1 MRLFDNVWRPRR
13 ARPDELGGASVS
25 SFGKAVKQFFHDA
38 RPSVATAGAPVLP
51 VGVLF
56 MMNAAD
62 ELDRVAFSV
71 LLPEIRDYYG
81 VSLTSVLTVVSV
93 SGILVLLLAVPVGY
107 AADRWNRTRLL
118 AAGATTW
125 GIFSILTAF
134 ARSLFMLGAF
144 RFGSGMGK
152 TLDPAQQSLLADY
165 YPPHARGGVFS
176 FHRLGNSVGQMV
188 GPLLAGWLA
197 TLFFWQAPF
206 LVFGVLGFIVAAL
219 ALFKLRE
226 PVRGVHEQALIGV
239 EAAPE
244 KPPSWTEAW
253 RIARSVRTLR
263 RIWYALPFLVGAGLG
278 TLSLLGVY
286 LEDQFDLSAG
296 ARGTLMAMNEPF
308 QIVGLIF
315 GGTMTNRFLAKG
327 RPGRLVSYGGLMAAL
342 GALTFVVIALVPLLP
357 VAFILM
363 CAYAFTAAIFV
374 PAVTVLMTIV
384 IPPKARG
391 FALGLGAV
399 FIVPGALLI
408 PIAGMIGDTY
418 GPRMGVLM
426 LAPIYLIGAA
436 LLVAAGSTV
445 EGDMRASWAASAAMT
460 AATSTDALLVVR
472 DLDVHYGQVQILF
485 GVDLTVAEGEIVAL
499 LGTNGAGKSTLLNA
513 IGGLAPITG
522 GAINF
527 AGEDITHLPASEHP
541 ARGIIPVPGGKG
553 VFPSLSVGENL
564 RLATWT
570 FADDEERIRA
580 GMEEVFAFFPRL
592 RERIDEAAGS
602 LSGGEQQMLTLG
614 QAFLSRPKLLMIDE
628 LSLGLA
634 PAVVEQ
640 LLEIVRAIHAQGTT
654 IILVEQSVNVALT
667 VAERAVFMEKG
678 EVRFTGPTADLVGRG
693 DLLRSVFIG
702 ASGPED
708 ARTSPVRADAPVVL
722 SARGLTKRFGGLT
735 AVDGV
740 DLDVRA
746 GEIVGVIGPN
756 GAGKTTLLDL
766 LAGAAKPDAGSVA
779 IGDEDVTD
787 LHAAER
793 AERGMARTFQDARL
807 FPGLTVEESL
817 AVALE
822 RFLVSRDVVA
832 AALRLPAS
840 VLSEALAARQVDAL
854 VDALG
859 LGAFGGKLASELST
873 GSRRVVEL
881 GSLVAQQGE
890 VLLLDEPGAGL
901 AQRETE
907 AMAPLLRRLRDA
919 TGAALVVVEHDVPM
933 LLAAC
938 DRLVAMELGR
948 VIADGAPADVV
959 TDERVITSYL
969 GTSDTAVARSG
980 TTGGGRRRRAPR
992 RRQPSGA
999 RTGRSTASK

>member
-1 MRLFDNVWRPRR
+1 M
-13 ARPDELGGASVS
+13 S
-25 SFGKAVKQFFHDA
+25 SFGQAVKQFFHDA
-38 RPSVATAGAPVLP
+38 RPSVATAGNPILP

-93 SGILVLLLAVPVGY
+93 SGIMVLLLAVPVGY
-107 AADRWNRTRLL
+107 AADRWKRTHLL

-125 GIFSILTAF
+125 GIFSILTGF

-176 FHRLGNSVGQMV
+176 FHRLGNSVGQFV

-206 LVFGVLGFIVAAL
+206 LVFGVIGFIVACL

-226 PVRGVHEQALIGV
+226 PVRGAHEQAMVGV
-239 EAAPE
+239 ENAPE
-244 KPPSWTEAW
+244 QPSPSWAEAW
-253 RIARSVRTLR
+253 RIAHSVRTLR

-278 TLSLLGVY
+278 TASLLGVY
-286 LEDQFDLSAG
+286 LEDQFNLSAG

-315 GGTMTNRFLAKG
+315 GGTMTNRMLSKG

-342 GALTFVVIALVPLLP
+342 GGLTFVIIALVPLLP

-399 FIVPGALLI
+399 FIVPGAALI
-408 PIAGMIGDTY
+408 PIAGMLGDTY

-436 LLVAAGSTV
+436 LLTAAGASV
-445 EGDMRASWAASAAMT
+445 ESDMRASWAAAAAMT
-460 AATSTDALLVVR
+460 AATTALDAEGSRNLLVVR

-485 GVDLTVAEGEIVAL
+485 GVDFTVAEGEIVAL

-513 IGGLAPITG
+513 IGGLAPITN

-527 AGEDITHLPASEHP
+527 GGEDITHLPPAEH
-541 ARGIIPVPGGKG
+541 AKRGIVPVPGGKG
-553 VFPSLSVGENL
+553 VFPSLTVAENL
-564 RLATWT
+564 RLAAWIYS
-570 FADDEERIRA
+570 DDTDYVKSATEQ
-580 GMEEVFAFFPRL
+580 VLTFFPRL
-592 RERIDEAAGS
+592 RERLNEVSGN

-614 QAFLSRPKLLMIDE
+614 QAFLSKPKLLMIDE

-634 PAVVEQ
+634 PAIVEQ

-667 VAERAVFMEKG
+667 VADRAVFMEKG
-678 EVRFTGPTADLVGRG
+678 EVRFSGPTADLLDRS
-693 DLLRSVFIG
+693 DILRSVFLAG
-702 ASGPED
+702 S
-708 ARTSPVRADAPVVL
+708 S
-722 SARGLTKRFGGLT
+722 SAKGMIAATPRRYDPLAEEGGIALEVKGLRKSYGGIT
-735 AVDGV
+735 AVDGASFTLEDGKV
-740 DLDVRA
+740 L
-746 GEIVGVIGPN
+746 GLIGPN
-756 GAGKTTLLDL
+756 GAGKTTIFDLISGFVDPDEGSIVLL
-766 LAGAAKPDAGSVA
+766 
-779 IGDEDVTD
+779 GDDVTELGPD
-787 LHAAER
+787 LR
-793 AERGMARTFQDARL
+793 ALRGLQRSFQDAKL
-807 FPGLTVEESL
+807 FPALTVEENIL
-817 AVALE
+817 VALDRHHE
-822 RFLVSRDVVA
+822 SRSPILAGLHVPTVRKAEKKLDRRA
-832 AALRLPAS
+832 DRLIQ
-840 VLSEALAARQVDAL
+840 LLN
-854 VDALG
+854 LG
-859 LGAFGGKLASELST
+859 DFRGKFVRELST
-873 GSRRVVEL
+873 GSRR
-881 GSLVAQQGE
+881 LVDLACVLAADPK
-890 VLLLDEPGAGL
+890 VLLLDEPSSGV

-907 AMAPLLRRLRDA
+907 ELGPLLLRVKYE
-919 TGAALVVVEHDVPM
+919 TGCSVLIIEHDMALVSAVADE
-933 LLAAC
+933 LLAL
-938 DRLVAMELGR
+938 DLGR
-948 VIADGAPADVV
+948 VVTRGAPDEVLAHPDVI
-959 TDERVITSYL
+959 ESYL
-969 GTSDTAVARSG
+969 GTDQATISRSG
-980 TTGGGRRRRAPR
+980 NR
-992 RRQPSGA
+992 
-999 RTGRSTASK
+999 